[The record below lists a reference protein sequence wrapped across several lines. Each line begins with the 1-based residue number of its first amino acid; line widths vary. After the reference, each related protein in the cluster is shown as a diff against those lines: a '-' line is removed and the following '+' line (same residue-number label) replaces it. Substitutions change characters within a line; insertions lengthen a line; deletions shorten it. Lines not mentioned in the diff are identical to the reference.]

1 SRDWSS
7 DVCSSDLPSP
17 PFPSD
22 VPPGSGPSAPGR
34 FYFLPF
40 VHIMYRKGVH
50 AMVEETYGTRHDL
63 VMSNRKALE
72 VTGVISVESFDSE
85 EFLLNTDCG
94 FLGIRG
100 QDLHIKSLDLE
111 KGRVA
116 IEGTIHE
123 MSYLDDGSPRAD
135 KVKGFFGRL
144 FR

>member
-1 SRDWSS
+1 
-7 DVCSSDLPSP
+7 
-17 PFPSD
+17 
-22 VPPGSGPSAPGR
+22 
-34 FYFLPF
+34 
-40 VHIMYRKGVH
+40 MYRKGVH

-63 VMSNRKALE
+63 VMSNRNSLE

-100 QDLHIKSLDLE
+100 QNLHIKSLDLE

-135 KVKGFFGRL
+135 RVKGFFGRL